1 MKQHEKSSLR
11 YLLKHP
17 IQLVLSI
24 IGVAIG
30 VAVVISI
37 DISSNSA
44 MKAFEMSMDGIT
56 GKTTQIIH
64 GSPAGIPDSIYYYL
78 KLNRKLDKIAPVV
91 EQNIITQTNPPFTL
105 NLLGVDVFAE
115 KDFRDFI
122 DNADVPI
129 GEIYGKLLS
138 VPNSVLVSYSFSQ
151 QTGKSIDDT
160 LKVKHGG
167 EYFILNIVGILKD
180 KNNPKKYES
189 LAITD
194 ISTAKRIFLMDS
206 LLSRIDLIIDDKS
219 KYDEKEIAEMLPENV
234 QLTRSETRTKIS
246 TQMISAF
253 NLNLTAMSLLA
264 LIVGM
269 FLIYNTMTFSVVQ
282 RRKHIGLL
290 RSLGITRREIFTTVM
305 LESLAIGLIGTIIGI
320 FLGILLGNYL
330 LGLVTQSINDLYFV
344 ITVRDIY
351 VSQETILKTVFLG
364 ILATVISALKPA
376 YESTKTPP
384 RLVVLRSFV
393 ESEYKRK
400 RFILILYGLASI
412 GLSILIFAVSG
423 KNVLLSFIGVL
434 PLMVGFTMFTPA
446 LVIFFTNIIKPLAK
460 RVFGVIGAMAS
471 KGLANSLSRIGIA
484 ISALAISLAAAI
496 GVGTMVNSFRITV
509 VNWLETR
516 LQKDIYISVPTL
528 ISRFNDA
535 TIPDG
540 LDTLLEKLPEVKNLT
555 LYRELR
561 ITEGNNMI
569 HLIGSSFPED
579 PSSMYVFKEG
589 DPKQIW
595 TKLKQGEVMVTE
607 PYSYRTNKGV
617 GDSVDVLTDKGMKKF
632 RIAGVHYDYGSD
644 IGLIFMEIETYR
656 KFWDDR
662 KLSGLGVFLKEGYD
676 VQETINKIRNL
687 VGTDQEIIVRS
698 NKDLLK
704 SSIEVFDR
712 TFIVTNV
719 LQILAIIVAFI
730 GVLSA
735 LMSLQLE
742 RTKEIAIYRAN
753 GMTPR
758 DIWKYLN
765 LQTGIMGLIAGIL
778 SIPLGNILALVLIYV
793 INKRS
798 FGWTLQFNIIPEL
811 LIEAVLVGI
820 ISAILASIYPAYKMS
835 RISPS
840 IALRE
845 E

>member
-17 IQLVLSI
+17 VQLILSI

-44 MKAFEMSMDGIT
+44 MKAFELSMDGIT
-56 GKTTQIIH
+56 GKTTHIIY
-64 GSPAGIPDSIYYYL
+64 GSPAGIPDSIFFFL
-78 KLNRKLDKIAPVV
+78 KLNKKLNKIAPIV
-91 EQNIITQTNPPFTL
+91 EKNIITQTNPPFTL
-105 NLLGVDVFAE
+105 NLLGVDIFAE

-122 DNADVPI
+122 ENADI
-129 GEIYGKLLS
+129 SAGEIYGKLLS
-138 VPNSVLVSYSFSQ
+138 VSNSVLVSHSFSE

-167 EYFILNIVGILKD
+167 KYYILNVVGILKD
-180 KNNPKKYES
+180 RNNPKKYES

-194 ISTAKRIFLMDS
+194 ISTAKQIFLMDS
-206 LLSRIDLIIDDKS
+206 LLSRIDLIIDEKS
-219 KYDEKEIAEMLPENV
+219 KYDENQIAKILPENV

-282 RRKHIGLL
+282 RRRHIGLL
-290 RSLGITRREIFTTVM
+290 RSLGITRREIFTTVL

-344 ITVRDIY
+344 ITVREIY
-351 VSQETILKTVFLG
+351 ISQETILKTVIIG

-384 RLVVLRSFV
+384 RLVVLRSFA
-393 ESEYKRK
+393 ESKYKRR
-400 RFILILYGLASI
+400 RFAMILYGLGSI
-412 GLSILIFAVSG
+412 SLSILIFAVSG
-423 KNVLLSFIGVL
+423 KNVLFSFIGVL
-434 PLMVGFTMFTPA
+434 PLMIGFTFFTPA
-446 LVIFFTNIIKPLAK
+446 FVIFFSNIIKPFSKKA
-460 RVFGVIGAMAS
+460 FGAIGAMAA

-535 TIPDG
+535 TIPEG
-540 LDTLLEKLPEVKNLT
+540 LDTLLTKLPEIKNIT

-579 PSSMYVFKEG
+579 PSTMYVFKEG
-589 DPKQIW
+589 NPNDIW
-595 TKLKQGEVMVTE
+595 QKLKQGEVMVTE

-617 GDSVDVLTDKGMKKF
+617 GDSVEILTDRGLKKF

-662 KLSGLGVFLKEGYD
+662 KLSGIGLFLKKDYD

-687 VGTDQEIIVRS
+687 MGTDQEIIIRS
-698 NKDLLK
+698 NKDLLN

-719 LQILAIIVAFI
+719 LQILAIVVAFI

-753 GMTPR
+753 GMTPG

-765 LQTGIMGLIAGIL
+765 LQTGIMGFIAGIL

-798 FGWTLQFNIIPEL
+798 FGWTLQFSIIPEL
-811 LIEAVLVGI
+811 LIEAVIVGV
-820 ISAILASIYPAYKMS
+820 ISAILATIYPAYKMS

-840 IALRE
+840 LALRE